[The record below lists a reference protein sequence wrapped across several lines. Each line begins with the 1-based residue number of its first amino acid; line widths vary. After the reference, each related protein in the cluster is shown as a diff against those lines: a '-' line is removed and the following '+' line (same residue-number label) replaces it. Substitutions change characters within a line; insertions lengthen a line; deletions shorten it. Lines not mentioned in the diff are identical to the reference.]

1 MEGTMLRA
9 YLDSSDE
16 ITVRP
21 FDGHEL
27 NHEDMNLIQNETIVE
42 KESASVSAGYIR
54 IKFKKDIDLDAYA
67 YIEHDGRMYPLLNGT
82 YIHSIDFDMKYSTDV
97 EMGATYAR
105 THTVFRV
112 FAPTAVSCRLLLEH
126 EPWEMDKKGGYF
138 EITIHSDCHGHHY
151 HYEVHH
157 NDVTHFVI
165 DPYVK
170 GVSAN
175 SREAMVIDF
184 ERVDPGFGEHPVPE
198 IRNEEAIIYEI
209 HIRDMTTHPNSGV
222 KKEYRGKY
230 SGMAEYAFTKHGLS
244 SSLNYLKELGVTHIE
259 FMPVNDFLT
268 VDELNASKS
277 YNWGYDPKFFMVPEG
292 SYATD
297 PNNPLIRVL
306 ELKELVKA
314 VHENGMKVI
323 LDVVLN
329 HVYDVGDSSFEKLV
343 PGYYFRHNAD
353 LSLSNGTGVGN
364 DFASEKLMARRFIHD
379 TISFWLDHYRVDGFR
394 FDLMGAIDVETMQ
407 GVAEIAKNQDRE
419 IFLLGEGWDLPT
431 ALDQSKKTLP
441 AAGDRLKS
449 IHFFNDRFRDA
460 VKGNNFDLSARGY
473 VNGEGAGLDE
483 IRKMFTGSFKE
494 FSADMSINYVEVH
507 DNHTLYD
514 RLRYSS
520 GKRQYVL
527 ESQHQLATA
536 LVLLSFGTPFLH
548 AGQEFFR
555 TKFGHGNTYNL
566 SDMLNRMDWNRRAK
580 YQDNIEFVKSLIAFR
595 KTEPVFRLKDRETV
609 EKAVTLLSFERMP
622 QVFGAR
628 IRYGDSDFMI
638 LINPTEASAELSF
651 ESDEAFAVRISNQR
665 NTDKAVYR
673 NNFYMKGYE
682 VVILVK
688 SGSEYINIEER
699 GLNG

>member
-1 MEGTMLRA
+1 MLRA

-27 NHEDMNLIQNETIVE
+27 NYGNINLLQDGALLERESEVVSDGQVRLKYKEDI
-42 KESASVSAGYIR
+42 G
-54 IKFKKDIDLDAYA
+54 LDQFSH
-67 YIEHDGRMYPLLNGT
+67 IEYEGRMYPLLNGT
-82 YIHSIDFDMKYSTDV
+82 YIHSIDFDMKYSTAE
-97 EMGATYAR
+97 EMGVTYTG

-112 FAPTAVSCRLLLEH
+112 FAPTAVICRLLLDNEVK
-126 EPWEMDKKGGYF
+126 EMEKRGGYF
-138 EITIHSDCHGHHY
+138 EITVHSDCHGSHY
-151 HYEVHH
+151 HYEVSH

-184 ERVDPGFGEHPVPE
+184 ERLNPGFRKHPVPDAQ
-198 IRNEEAIIYEI
+198 NDGAIIYEI
-209 HIRDMTTHPNSGV
+209 HIRDMTVHQNSGV
-222 KKEYRGKY
+222 KKEHRGKY
-230 SGMAEYAFTKHGLS
+230 SGMAEYAFTEHGLS
-244 SSLNYLKELGVTHIE
+244 SGLNYLKELGITHVE
-259 FMPVNDFLT
+259 FMPVNDFPT

-306 ELKELVKA
+306 ELQELVKA

-329 HVYDVGDSSFEKLV
+329 HVYEVENSSFEKLV

-394 FDLMGAIDVETMQ
+394 FDLMGALDIETMQ
-407 GVAEIAKNQDRE
+407 GVAEIARRQDRE

-441 AAGDRLKS
+441 DSLDRPAS
-449 IHFFNDRFRDA
+449 IHFFNDHFRDA
-460 VKGNNFDLSARGY
+460 VKGANFELAAKGY
-473 VNGEGAGLDE
+473 VNGEGAGIDA
-483 IRKMFTGSFKE
+483 IRKLFTGSFE
-494 FSADMSINYVEVH
+494 DFSADMSINYVEVH

-566 SDMLNRMDWNRRAK
+566 SDMLNRMDWNRRAR

-595 KTEPVFRLKDRETV
+595 KSEPVFRLKDRESV
-609 EKAVTLLSFERMP
+609 EKAVTLLSFDRMP
-622 QVFGAR
+622 RVFGAR
-628 IRYGDSDFMI
+628 IRYRDSDFTI
-638 LINPTEASAELSF
+638 LINPAETSAELSLG
-651 ESDEAFAVRISNQR
+651 SDEAFGIRLSNQR
-665 NTDKAVYR
+665 NTDKAIYR
-673 NNFYMKGYE
+673 NSFYIKGYE
-682 VVILVK
+682 VVILAR
-688 SGSEYINIEER
+688 SGSESINIEER

>member
-1 MEGTMLRA
+1 MLRA

-27 NHEDMNLIQNETIVE
+27 DYGNINLFQDGTLMER
-42 KESASVSAGYIR
+42 ESAVVSDGQIR
-54 IKFKKDIDLDAYA
+54 LKYKEDIALDQFAH
-67 YIEHDGRMYPLLNGT
+67 IEYDGRMYPLMNGT
-82 YIHSIDFDMKYSTDV
+82 YVHSIDFDMKYSTGE
-97 EMGATYAR
+97 EMGAAYTR

-112 FAPTAVSCRLLLEH
+112 FAPTAVSCRLLLDH
-126 EPWEMDKKGGYF
+126 EPREMDKKGGYF
-138 EITIHSDCHGHHY
+138 ETTVHSDCHGRHY
-151 HYEVHH
+151 HYEVSH

-184 ERVDPGFGEHPVPE
+184 ERINPGFRVHPVPDVQ
-198 IRNEEAIIYEI
+198 NDEAVIYEI

-222 KKEYRGKY
+222 KQEYRGKY
-230 SGMAEYAFTKHGLS
+230 RGMAEYAFTEHGLS
-244 SSLNYLKELGVTHIE
+244 SGLNYLKELGITHVE
-259 FMPVNDFLT
+259 FMPVNDFPT

-277 YNWGYDPKFFMVPEG
+277 YNWGYDPMFFMAPEG
-292 SYATD
+292 SYASD

-306 ELKELVKA
+306 ELQELVKA

-329 HVYDVGDSSFEKLV
+329 HVYEVENSSFEKLV

-379 TISFWLDHYRVDGFR
+379 TISFWLDYYRVDGFR
-394 FDLMGAIDVETMQ
+394 FDLMGALDIETMQ
-407 GVAEIAKNQDRE
+407 GVAEISRRQDRE

-441 AAGDRLKS
+441 DAGGRPGS
-449 IHFFNDRFRDA
+449 IHFFNDHFRDA
-460 VKGNNFDLSARGY
+460 VKGNNFELAAKGY
-473 VNGEGAGLDE
+473 VNGEGAGIDE
-483 IRKMFTGSFKE
+483 IRNMFTGSFE
-494 FSADMSINYVEVH
+494 GFSADMSINYVEVH

-595 KTEPVFRLKDRETV
+595 KSEPVFRLKDREPV

-622 QVFGAR
+622 RVFGAR
-628 IRYGDSDFMI
+628 IRYRNSDFII
-638 LINPTEASAELSF
+638 LINPTETSAELSLG
-651 ESDEAFAVRISNQR
+651 SDEAFGVRLSNQR
-665 NTDKAVYR
+665 STDKAVYR
-673 NNFYMKGYE
+673 NNFYIKGYE
-682 VVILVK
+682 VVILAK
-688 SGSEYINIEER
+688 SGSESINIEER